1 MRRSGKL
8 LSLVLAVLMF
18 ASVLPLS
25 ALAAFGLPFKDVPRD
40 AWYYPVVKEA
50 YEKGITN
57 GTSQTTF
64 EPNAT
69 VTREMFLVM
78 LFRAADVRLDVFH
91 TMFPKWE
98 EEVIRKSY
106 FSDVR
111 KDAWYAETVCLAKEM
126 GVTNGVEGVRF
137 EGDEPVAQAR
147 FGVGEPITREQM
159 ATFAARFMDVRK
171 HVALKDAKNPVKA
184 FADADQVSD
193 WAKDAVE
200 AMRVSGVMQGDA
212 QQRLH
217 PQDHAT
223 RAEAAA
229 VVLRL
234 TDATERVSIVPEGTA
249 WIMLRNQSVM
259 VDGEPKHTDV
269 KDPQAVKDMIRYL
282 DNMPIAAE
290 YGMPGMS
297 GWTFWISFYDQ
308 NDQYLGGYEYDP
320 TGIEVGHSALQTVLP
335 YFLAWTLMN

>member
-8 LSLVLAVLMF
+8 LSLLLAVLMLT
-18 ASVLPLS
+18 ALMPLS
-25 ALAAFGLPFKDVPRD
+25 ALAAELPFTDVPQD
-40 AWYYPVVKEA
+40 AWYYPVVREA

-57 GTSQTTF
+57 GVTRTTF

-78 LFRAADVRLDVFH
+78 LYRAADIKLDIFH
-91 TMFPKWE
+91 TMFSKWE
-98 EEVIRKSY
+98 EEVIQKSY
-106 FSDVR
+106 FSDVK
-111 KDAWYAETVCLAKEM
+111 KDTWYAETVCLAKEM
-126 GVTNGVEGVRF
+126 DVAYGVEGVRF
-137 EGDEPVAQAR
+137 EGDEAVAQAR

-171 HVALKDAKNPVKA
+171 HVALKDAENPVKA
-184 FADADQVSD
+184 FSDADQISD
-193 WAKDAVE
+193 WAKDAAE

-217 PQDHAT
+217 PKDLAT

-234 TDATERVSIVPEGTA
+234 AAATERVSFVPEGTA
-249 WIMLRNQSVM
+249 WIQLKNAY
-259 VDGEPKHTDV
+259 DLPNGEPRHRDI
-269 KDPQAVKDMIRYL
+269 KDPQAVQDMIRYL

-290 YGMPGMS
+290 YGMPGMG

-320 TGIEVGHSALQTVLP
+320 TGIEVGHSALLTGLP
-335 YFLAWTLMN
+335 YFLPWTLMS

>member
-1 MRRSGKL
+1 MKKSKKL
-8 LSLVLAVLMF
+8 LSILLAVLMLT
-18 ASVLPLS
+18 ALMPVS
-25 ALAAFGLPFKDVPRD
+25 ALAAALPFTDVPQD

-57 GTSQTTF
+57 GTSRTTF

-78 LFRAADVRLDVFH
+78 LYRAADVKLDVFH
-91 TMFPKWE
+91 TMFPNWE
-98 EEVIRKSY
+98 EESIQKSY
-106 FSDVR
+106 FSDVK

-126 GVTNGVEGVRF
+126 DVTTGVDATH
-137 EGDEPVAQAR
+137 

-159 ATFAARFMDVRK
+159 ATFSARFMDVRK
-171 HVALKDAKNPVKA
+171 HVALKDAENPVKA
-184 FADADQVSD
+184 FSDADQISD
-193 WAKDAVE
+193 WAKNAVE

-217 PQDHAT
+217 PLDHAT

-234 TDATERVSIVPEGTA
+234 VDATERVSFVPEGTA
-249 WIMLRNQSVM
+249 WIQLKNAYDLPS
-259 VDGEPKHTDV
+259 GEPRHKDI
-269 KDPQAVKDMIRYL
+269 KDPKAVQDMIRYL
-282 DNMPIAAE
+282 DNMPITAE
-290 YGMPGMS
+290 YGMPGMG

-320 TGIEVGHSALQTVLP
+320 TGIKVGHSALQTGLP
-335 YFLAWTLMN
+335 YFLPWTLTS

>member
-8 LSLVLAVLMF
+8 LSLLLAVLMLTALMPF
-18 ASVLPLS
+18 S
-25 ALAAFGLPFKDVPRD
+25 ALAAELPFEDVPEN

-57 GTSQTTF
+57 GTSATTF

-78 LFRAADVRLDVFH
+78 LYRAADVKLDIYH
-91 TMFPKWE
+91 TMFSKWE
-98 EEVIRKSY
+98 EEVIQKSY
-106 FSDVR
+106 FSDVIYDVPETLSPYTR
-111 KDAWYAETVCLAKEM
+111 IDTRAKTDWTAQYIWDASDGSEENVWMC
-126 GVTNGVEGVRF
+126 F
-137 EGDEPVAQAR
+137 
-147 FGVGEPITREQM
+147 
-159 ATFAARFMDVRK
+159 RK
-171 HVALKDAKNPVKA
+171 HVALKDAENPVKA
-184 FADADQVSD
+184 FSDADQISD
-193 WAKDAVE
+193 WAKDAAE

-234 TDATERVSIVPEGTA
+234 VDATERVSFVPEGTA
-249 WIMLRNQSVM
+249 WIQLKNAY
-259 VDGEPKHTDV
+259 DLPNGEPRHRDI
-269 KDPQAVKDMIRYL
+269 KDPQAVQDMIRYL

-290 YGMPGMS
+290 YGMPGMG

-320 TGIEVGHSALQTVLP
+320 TGIEVGHSALRTVLP
-335 YFLAWTLMN
+335 YFLQWTLMV

>member
-1 MRRSGKL
+1 MKKSKKL
-8 LSLVLAVLMF
+8 LSLLLAVLMLT
-18 ASVLPLS
+18 ALMPVS
-25 ALAAFGLPFKDVPRD
+25 ALAANLPFKDVPQD
-40 AWYYPVVKEA
+40 EWYYPVVKEA
-50 YEKGITN
+50 YEKGVTN
-57 GTSQTTF
+57 GITRTTF

-69 VTREMFLVM
+69 VTREQFLVM
-78 LFRAADVRLDVFH
+78 LYRAADIKLDIFH
-91 TMFPKWE
+91 TMFSKWE
-98 EEVIRKSY
+98 EEVIQKSY
-106 FSDVR
+106 FSDVK
-111 KDAWYAETVCLAKEM
+111 KDTWYAETVCLAKEM
-126 GVTNGVEGVRF
+126 DVAYGVEGVRF
-137 EGDEPVAQAR
+137 EGDEAVAQAR

-171 HVALKDAKNPVKA
+171 HVALKDAENPVKA
-184 FADADQVSD
+184 FSDADQISD
-193 WAKDAVE
+193 WAKDAAE

-217 PQDHAT
+217 PKDLAT

-234 TDATERVSIVPEGTA
+234 VEATERVSFVPEGTA
-249 WIMLRNQSVM
+249 WIQLKNAN
-259 VDGEPKHTDV
+259 DLPNGEPRHRDI

-290 YGMPGMS
+290 YGMPGMG

-320 TGIEVGHSALQTVLP
+320 TGIEVGHSALRTVLP
-335 YFLAWTLMN
+335 YFLQWTLLS

>member
-1 MRRSGKL
+1 MKKTGKL
-8 LSLVLAVLMF
+8 LSLMLAVLMLTALMPF
-18 ASVLPLS
+18 S
-25 ALAAFGLPFKDVPRD
+25 ALAAELPFKDVPAD
-40 AWYYPVVKEA
+40 AWYYPVVREA

-57 GTSQTTF
+57 GVTRTTF

-78 LFRAADVRLDVFH
+78 LYRAADIKLDIFH
-91 TMFPKWE
+91 TMFSKWE
-98 EEVIRKSY
+98 EEVIQKSY
-106 FSDVR
+106 FSDVK
-111 KDAWYAETVCLAKEM
+111 KDTWYVETVCLAKEM
-126 GVTNGVEGVRF
+126 DVTNGV
-137 EGDEPVAQAR
+137 DETR

-159 ATFAARFMDVRK
+159 ATFTARFMDVRK
-171 HVALKDAKNPVKA
+171 HVALKDAENPVKA
-184 FADADQVSD
+184 FSDADQISD
-193 WAKDAVE
+193 WAKDAAE

-234 TDATERVSIVPEGTA
+234 VDATERVSFVPEGTA
-249 WIMLRNQSVM
+249 WIQLKNAY
-259 VDGEPKHTDV
+259 DLPNGEPRHRDI
-269 KDPQAVKDMIRYL
+269 KDPQAVQDMIRYL

-290 YGMPGMS
+290 YGMPGMG

-308 NDQYLGGYEYDP
+308 NDQYLGGCEYDP
-320 TGIEVGHSALQTVLP
+320 TGIEVGHSALRTVLP
-335 YFLAWTLMN
+335 YFLPWTLMS

>member
-1 MRRSGKL
+1 MKKTKKL
-8 LSLVLAVLMF
+8 LSLMLAVLMLT
-18 ASVLPLS
+18 ALMPYS
-25 ALAAFGLPFKDVPRD
+25 ALAAALPFTDVPAD

-57 GTSQTTF
+57 GVTRTTF

-91 TMFPKWE
+91 TMFPKWDE
-98 EEVIRKSY
+98 ELIQRSY
-106 FSDVR
+106 FSDVE

-126 GVTNGVEGVRF
+126 DVTNGV
-137 EGDEPVAQAR
+137 DATR

-159 ATFAARFMDVRK
+159 ATFAARFMDVRR
-171 HVALKDAKNPVKA
+171 HVALKDAKTPVKT
-184 FADADQVSD
+184 FADADQISA
-193 WAKDAVE
+193 WAKEAVE
-200 AMRVSGVMQGDA
+200 AMRISGVMQGDQ

-234 TDATERVSIVPEGTA
+234 ADATERVSFVPEGTA
-249 WIMLRNQSVM
+249 WIQLKNAN
-259 VDGEPKHTDV
+259 DLPNGEPRHTDV

-290 YGMPGMS
+290 YGMPGMG

-320 TGIEVGHSALQTVLP
+320 TGIEVGHSALHTVLP
-335 YFLAWTLMN
+335 YFLAWTLMS

>member
-1 MRRSGKL
+1 MKKTTKL
-8 LSLVLAVLMF
+8 LSLLLAVLMF
-18 ASVLPLS
+18 ASLLPLS
-25 ALAAFGLPFKDVPRD
+25 ALAANLPFKDVPAD

-57 GTSQTTF
+57 GVTRTTF

-78 LFRAADVRLDVFH
+78 LFRAADVKLDIFH
-91 TMFPKWE
+91 TMFSKWE
-98 EEVIRKSY
+98 EEVIQKSY
-106 FSDVR
+106 FSDVE
-111 KDAWYAETVCLAKEM
+111 KDTWYAETVCLAKEM
-126 GVTNGVEGVRF
+126 DVTNGV
-137 EGDEPVAQAR
+137 DETH

-159 ATFAARFMDVRK
+159 ATLADRFTDARG
-171 HVALKDAKNPVKA
+171 HVALKAAETPAAAFSDAA
-184 FADADQVSD
+184 QVSD

-217 PQDHAT
+217 PKDLAT

-234 TDATERVSIVPEGTA
+234 VEATERVSFVPEGTA
-249 WIMLRNQSVM
+249 WIQLKNAY
-259 VDGEPKHTDV
+259 DLPNGEPRHRDI
-269 KDPQAVKDMIRYL
+269 KDPQAVQDMIRYL

-290 YGMPGMS
+290 YGMPGMG

-320 TGIEVGHSALQTVLP
+320 TGIEVGHSALLTGLP
-335 YFLAWTLMN
+335 YFLPWTLLS

>member
-1 MRRSGKL
+1 MKKTGKL
-8 LSLVLAVLMF
+8 LSLVLAVLLF
-18 ASVLPLS
+18 APLLPLRALS
-25 ALAAFGLPFKDVPRD
+25 AELPFTDVPQD
-40 AWYYPVVKEA
+40 AWYFPVVREA

-57 GTSQTTF
+57 GTTRTTF

-91 TMFPKWE
+91 TMFPKWDE
-98 EEVIRKSY
+98 ELIQRSY
-106 FSDVR
+106 FSDVE

-126 GVTNGVEGVRF
+126 DVTNGVDVT
-137 EGDEPVAQAR
+137 R

-159 ATFAARFMDVRK
+159 ATFVARFMDVRR
-171 HVALKDAKNPVKA
+171 HVALKDAKTPVKT
-184 FADADQVSD
+184 FADADQVSA
-193 WAKDAVE
+193 WAKEAVE
-200 AMRVSGVMQGDA
+200 AMRVSGVMQGDQ

-223 RAEAAA
+223 RAEAAV

-234 TDATERVSIVPEGTA
+234 ADATERVSFVPEGTA
-249 WIMLRNQSVM
+249 WIQLKNAN
-259 VDGEPKHTDV
+259 DLPNGEPRHTDV

-290 YGMPGMS
+290 YGMPGMG

-335 YFLAWTLMN
+335 YFLPWTLMS

>member
-1 MRRSGKL
+1 MKKTRKL
-8 LSLVLAVLMF
+8 LSLLLAVLMLT
-18 ASVLPLS
+18 ALMPVS
-25 ALAAFGLPFKDVPRD
+25 ALAAELPFTDVPQD
-40 AWYYPVVKEA
+40 EWYYPLVREA

-57 GTSQTTF
+57 GVTRTTF

-78 LFRAADVRLDVFH
+78 LYRAADIKLDIFH
-91 TMFPKWE
+91 TMISKWE
-98 EEVIRKSY
+98 EEVIQKSY
-106 FSDVR
+106 FSDVK
-111 KDAWYAETVCLAKEM
+111 KDTWYAETVCLAKEM
-126 GVTNGVEGVRF
+126 DVTNGV
-137 EGDEPVAQAR
+137 DETR

-171 HVALKDAKNPVKA
+171 HVALKDAENPVKA
-184 FADADQVSD
+184 FSDADQISD
-193 WAKDAVE
+193 WAKDTAE

-234 TDATERVSIVPEGTA
+234 VDATERVSFVPEGTA
-249 WIMLRNQSVM
+249 WIQLKNAY
-259 VDGEPKHTDV
+259 DLPNGEPRHRDI
-269 KDPQAVKDMIRYL
+269 KDPQAVQDMIRYL

-290 YGMPGMS
+290 YGMPGMG

-320 TGIEVGHSALQTVLP
+320 TGIEVGHSALHTVLP
-335 YFLAWTLMN
+335 YFLAWTLMS

>member
-1 MRRSGKL
+1 MKRSGKL
-8 LSLVLAVLMF
+8 LALLLAVLMLT
-18 ASVLPLS
+18 ALMPLS
-25 ALAAFGLPFKDVPRD
+25 ALAAELPFKDVPED

-57 GTSQTTF
+57 GTSSTTF

-78 LFRAADVRLDVFH
+78 LYRAADIRLDVMH
-91 TMFPKWE
+91 TGFSKWDE
-98 EEVIRKSY
+98 ELIQLSY
-106 FSDVR
+106 FSDVK
-111 KDAWYAETVCLAKEM
+111 KDTWYAETVCLAKEM
-126 GVTNGVEGVRF
+126 GVAYGVEGVRF
-137 EGDEPVAQAR
+137 EGDEAVAQAR

-184 FADADQVSD
+184 FADADQISD

-212 QQRLH
+212 QQRLN

-234 TDATERVSIVPEGTA
+234 AAATERVSFVPEGTA
-249 WIMLRNQSVM
+249 WIMLRNQSVI
-259 VDGEPKHTDV
+259 VDGEPRHRDI
-269 KDPQAVKDMIRYL
+269 KDPQAVKEMIRQL

-290 YGMPGMS
+290 YGLPRAS
-297 GWTFWISFYDQ
+297 GWTYMIQFYDQ
-308 NDQYLGGYEYDP
+308 NDQYLGSYEYAPNSID
-320 TGIEVGHSALQTVLP
+320 VGQSRLQTVLP
-335 YFLAWTLMN
+335 YYLPWTLMS

>member
-1 MRRSGKL
+1 MKKTRKL
-8 LSLVLAVLMF
+8 LSLLLAVLMLT
-18 ASVLPLS
+18 ALMPVS
-25 ALAAFGLPFKDVPRD
+25 ALAAELPFTDVPQD
-40 AWYYPVVKEA
+40 EWYYPLVREA

-57 GTSQTTF
+57 GVTRTTF

-78 LFRAADVRLDVFH
+78 LYRAADIKLDIFH
-91 TMFPKWE
+91 TMISKWE
-98 EEVIRKSY
+98 EEVIQKSY
-106 FSDVR
+106 FSDVK
-111 KDAWYAETVCLAKEM
+111 KDTWYAETVCLAKEM
-126 GVTNGVEGVRF
+126 DVTNGV
-137 EGDEPVAQAR
+137 DETR

-171 HVALKDAKNPVKA
+171 HVALKDAENPVKA
-184 FADADQVSD
+184 FSDADQISD
-193 WAKDAVE
+193 WAKDTAE

-234 TDATERVSIVPEGTA
+234 VDATERVSFVPEGTA
-249 WIMLRNQSVM
+249 WIQLKNAY
-259 VDGEPKHTDV
+259 DLPNGEPRHRDI
-269 KDPQAVKDMIRYL
+269 KDPQAVQDMIRYL

-290 YGMPGMS
+290 YGMPGMG

-320 TGIEVGHSALQTVLP
+320 TGIEVGHSALRTVLP
-335 YFLAWTLMN
+335 YFLQWTLLS

>member
-1 MRRSGKL
+1 MKKSKKL
-8 LSLVLAVLMF
+8 LSLLLAVLLLTALMPF
-18 ASVLPLS
+18 S
-25 ALAAFGLPFKDVPRD
+25 ALAAELPFEDVPEN
-40 AWYYPVVKEA
+40 AWYYPVVREA
-50 YEKGITN
+50 YEKGVTN
-57 GTSQTTF
+57 GTSATTF

-78 LFRAADVRLDVFH
+78 LYRAADVKLDVFH

-98 EEVIRKSY
+98 EEVIQKSY
-106 FSDVR
+106 FSDVK

-137 EGDEPVAQAR
+137 EGNEPVEQAR

-159 ATFAARFMDVRK
+159 ATFAGRFMDVRK
-171 HVALKDAKNPVKA
+171 HVALKDTENPVKT
-184 FADADQVSD
+184 FADANQISD
-193 WAKDAVE
+193 WAEDAVE
-200 AMRVSGVMQGDA
+200 AMRVSGVMQGDE

-217 PQDHAT
+217 PKDHAT

-234 TDATERVSIVPEGTA
+234 AAATERVSFVPEGTV
-249 WIMLRNQSVM
+249 WIQLKNAN
-259 VDGEPKHTDV
+259 DLPNGEPRHRDI
-269 KDPQAVKDMIRYL
+269 KDPQIVKEMIRYL

-320 TGIEVGHSALQTVLP
+320 TGIEVGHSALRTVQP
-335 YFLAWTLMN
+335 YFLPWTLMV

>member
-1 MRRSGKL
+1 MKQAKKL
-8 LSLVLAVLMF
+8 LSLLLAVLMLTALMPF
-18 ASVLPLS
+18 S
-25 ALAAFGLPFKDVPRD
+25 ALAANFPFEDVPED

-57 GTSQTTF
+57 GTSATTF

-78 LFRAADVRLDVFH
+78 LYRAADVKLDIFH
-91 TMFPKWE
+91 SMFSKWE
-98 EEVIRKSY
+98 EEVIQKSY
-106 FSDVR
+106 FSDVK
-111 KDAWYAETVCLAKEM
+111 KDTWYAETVCLAKEM
-126 GVTNGVEGVRF
+126 DVSNGVEGPRI
-137 EGDEPVAQAR
+137 ENDELIAQAR

-171 HVALKDAKNPVKA
+171 HVALKDAENPVKA
-184 FADADQVSD
+184 FADADQISD
-193 WAKDAVE
+193 WAKDAAE

-217 PQDHAT
+217 PKDLAT

-234 TDATERVSIVPEGTA
+234 AAATERVSFVPEGTA
-249 WIMLRNQSVM
+249 WIMLKNQSVI
-259 VDGEPKHTDV
+259 VDGEPRHRDI
-269 KDPQAVKDMIRYL
+269 KDPQAVKEMIRYL

-290 YGMPGMS
+290 YGLPRAS

-308 NDQYLGGYEYDP
+308 NDKYLGGYKYAQ
-320 TGIEVGHSALQTVLP
+320 TGIDVGQSRLQTDLP
-335 YFLAWTLMN
+335 YFLPWTLLS